1 MSKMNAAEFEKK
13 LSSVAEV
20 EPDEWDIE
28 MVKEIDAESDDSFIS
43 LEEVKTLR
51 KLSGRI
57 SLRVPKSLHADLI
70 SMAHAEGTSLNQY
83 ILYKLS
89 K

>member
-1 MSKMNAAEFEKK
+1 MNEMNITEFERK
-13 LSSVAEV
+13 LSSIPEV
-20 EPDEWDIE
+20 EPDEWDLE
-28 MVKEIDAESDDSFIS
+28 LMKEIDAEVDDCFIS
-43 LEEVKTLR
+43 LDDVKTMR

-57 SLRVPKSLHADLI
+57 SIRVPKSLHAELI